1 MARPVTKKS
10 AEKKDVA
17 PVIYQPAKLPDMR
30 PGDIVEVQVRIKE
43 GDKERLQAF
52 QGTVIGMRGG
62 GQNRSYTVRKVSRG
76 FGIERIFPANTPA
89 VASVEIKRHSKV
101 RRAKLYYL
109 RKLVGREAV
118 PKERKVAAKHRP
130 KAVAK

>member
-1 MARPVTKKS
+1 MARPVAKKG
-10 AEKKDVA
+10 AEKVA
-17 PVIYQPAKLPDMR
+17 PVVHPPAVLPDMR
-30 PGDIVEVQVRIKE
+30 PGDIVEVQVRITE

-52 QGTVIGMRGG
+52 QGTVIGIRGG
-62 GQNRSYTVRKVSRG
+62 GQNRSYTVRKISRG
-76 FGIERIFPANTPA
+76 FGIERIFPVNTPA

-109 RKLVGREAV
+109 RKLVGRESV

-130 KAVAK
+130 KAVAE

>member
-1 MARPVTKKS
+1 MARPVAKKS
-10 AEKKDVA
+10 AEKVA
-17 PVIYQPAKLPDMR
+17 PVVHPPAVLPDMR
-30 PGDIVEVQVRIKE
+30 PGDIVEVQVRITE

-52 QGTVIGMRGG
+52 QGTVIGIRGG
-62 GQNRSYTVRKVSRG
+62 GQNRSYTVRKISRG
-76 FGIERIFPANTPA
+76 FGIERIFPVNTPA

-109 RKLVGREAV
+109 RKLGGRESV

-130 KAVAK
+130 KAVAE